1 MSKLCVTEPIRMRA
15 TESMLAA
22 SGVETLNVWLW
33 ASTPGALVMVGR
45 APLNR

>member
-15 TESMLAA
+15 TESTFAA
-22 SGVETLNVWLW
+22 SGVETLKVWLCDS
-33 ASTPGALVMVGR
+33 APGAFVIVGR